1 MRSVWSAGEC
11 FATGPRA
18 LGRVPEA
25 RALGS
30 LSSATVGPAAGV
42 VRQFRAGQSAIPDE
56 GFPRVSR
63 PLALFEP
70 FDAANL

>member
-1 MRSVWSAGEC
+1 MRSVWSAGDC
-11 FATGPRA
+11 FATCPRA
-18 LGRVPEA
+18 LGRESEA

-30 LSSATVGPAAGV
+30 LSSATVGPAAAV

-56 GFPRVSR
+56 GFPRVPR
-63 PLALFEP
+63 PPALFET

>member
-1 MRSVWSAGEC
+1 MVGGVPFGDW
-11 FATGPRA
+11 PRA

-42 VRQFRAGQSAIPDE
+42 VRQFRAVQSAIPDE
-56 GFPRVSR
+56 GFPRVQR

-70 FDAANL
+70 FGAANL